1 MNTARAQIDRICE
14 SPKFVASPKLA
25 SLLRFLAAEA
35 FSGAIEPPGQ
45 RAIAAALQLPDPE
58 SRSAGPAVRMQVGRL
73 RKLLDRYYE
82 HEGIGDPILVELPLR
97 DYRLRFLRDGRPI
110 SVGQVRSTDS
120 PVLAVTAT
128 LPLGAEAG
136 LVDAAEALSRHL
148 IAVLGSHAT
157 VTTIGPIVPP
167 RVADRSPGFVDLRI
181 KCPAGSVG
189 PAEFVLDTA
198 IQAAGDAWLVLASLS
213 TGAPPQQLWSNVMT
227 VPAVPS
233 DAIRSMQGIAAK
245 LAAAVADECGVI
257 VRAILK
263 ASAGKPVEEYSVVD
277 AVMSLW
283 RYWITG
289 SQDDLVFAR
298 RALDHALTLA
308 PESPLALGF
317 WVAAACQEYTSS
329 LDPRARLPDLVL
341 ERAEQ
346 ARRHALGHPWIELVR
361 GYALWL
367 SRHPA
372 GLPAIIDQLEAAPA
386 SATFRGMLAAIRI
399 ASDIDP
405 ARGRRQLAAA
415 FTDSPQPLLWFH
427 FCAAIHDLEQGDL
440 DAAEREL
447 ARIDAPSRP
456 EPVVL
461 RACVASA
468 RGDLDGARRILAE
481 VTDALPEF
489 AAVGEVILRRWL
501 HDRHVDTIA
510 ATLEPLGVEW
520 FQGRQWPQ
528 GPRPAVARG

>member
-1 MNTARAQIDRICE
+1 MEPAKLQVDRICQ
-14 SPKFVASPKLA
+14 SPGFVASPKLT

-35 FSGAIEPPGQ
+35 FAGASEPPGQ
-45 RAIAAALQLPDPE
+45 RAIAAALQLSDPGA
-58 SRSAGPAVRMQVGRL
+58 RSAGPAVRMQVGRL
-73 RKLLDRYYE
+73 RKLLDHYYE
-82 HEGIGDPILVELPLR
+82 HEGIGDPIHVELPLR
-97 DYRLRFLRDGRPI
+97 DYRLRFLQDGRPI
-110 SVGQVRSTDS
+110 SVGQVRATDA
-120 PVLAVTAT
+120 PILAVAAT
-128 LPLGAEAG
+128 QPLGSEAG
-136 LVDAAEALSRHL
+136 LADVAEALSRHL
-148 IAVLGSHAT
+148 ITVLGSHAT

-167 RVADRSPGFVDLRI
+167 RNPDRSPGFVDLRI
-181 KCPAGSVG
+181 KCPAGFGG
-189 PAEFVLDTA
+189 PAEFMLDTA

-213 TGAPPQQLWSNVMT
+213 TGTPPQQLWSHVMT
-227 VPAVPS
+227 VPAGPS
-233 DAIRSMQGIAAK
+233 DAMRSMQGVATR

-257 VRAILK
+257 VRAILR
-263 ASAGKPVEEYSVVD
+263 ASAEKPVEEHTVVD
-277 AVMSLW
+277 AMMSLW

-289 SQDDLVFAR
+289 SQDDLAFAR

-329 LDPRARLPDLVL
+329 LDPRARLPEIVL

-346 ARRHALGHPWIELVR
+346 ARRHALGRPWIEIVR

-372 GLPAIIDQLEAAPA
+372 GIPAIIDQLEAAPG
-386 SATFRGMLAAIRI
+386 SATFRGMLAALRI
-399 ASDIDP
+399 AADIDP
-405 ARGRRQLAAA
+405 ALGRRQLAAA
-415 FTDSPQPLLWFH
+415 IADSPQPLLWFH
-427 FCAAIHDLEQGDL
+427 FCAAIHDLEQGNL

-468 RGDLDGARRILAE
+468 RGDLDRARRILAG

-489 AAVGEVILRRWL
+489 VAVGEVILRRWL
-501 HDRHVDTIA
+501 DDRHVDAIA
-510 ATLEPLGVEW
+510 AALQPLGVDW
-520 FQGRQWPQ
+520 FHAPQVGGRL
-528 GPRPAVARG
+528 A